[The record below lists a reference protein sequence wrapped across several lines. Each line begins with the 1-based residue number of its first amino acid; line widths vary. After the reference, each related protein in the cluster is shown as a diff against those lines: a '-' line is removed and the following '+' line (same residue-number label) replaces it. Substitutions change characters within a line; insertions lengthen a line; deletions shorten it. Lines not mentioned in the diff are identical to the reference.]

1 MGQLLYAEDLV
12 VGSTYQ
18 LGEYKVT
25 EEEIIAFA
33 SQWDPQPFHTDPEFA
48 ARGSF
53 GGLIASGLHTQGVLH
68 RLAVLGVY
76 RDWAIIAGR
85 RIRDVS
91 LPAPVRP
98 GSVLSGQISIE
109 EMTSTAPDRC
119 LMVTRGRLSSGQAL
133 VLEATFETYVRRRP
147 RTRA

>member
-1 MGQLLYAEDLV
+1 MGPLLYAEDLV
-12 VGSTYQ
+12 VGSAHG

-25 EEEIIAFA
+25 EEEIVAFA
-33 SQWDPQPFHTDPEFA
+33 NRWDPQPFHTDPEFA
-48 ARGSF
+48 ANGFF
-53 GGLIASGLHTQGVLH
+53 GGLIASGLHTLGILQ

-98 GSVLSGQISIE
+98 GSVLSGQIIIDE
-109 EMTSTAPDRC
+109 ITPTAPDRC
-119 LMVTRGRLSSGQAL
+119 LMVKRGRLTSGQTP
-133 VLEATFETYVRRRP
+133 VLEATFEAYIRRRP
-147 RTRA
+147 SA

>member
-1 MGQLLYAEDLV
+1 LGQLLYAEDLV

-18 LGEYKVT
+18 LGEYEVSA
-25 EEEIIAFA
+25 EEIVSFA

-48 ARGSF
+48 TGGFF
-53 GGLIASGLHTQGVLH
+53 GGLIASGLHTQGIFH

-85 RIRDVS
+85 RIRDVA

-98 GSVLSGQISIE
+98 GSVLSGQISID
-109 EMTSTAPDRC
+109 EMTPTAPDRC
-119 LMVTRGRLSSGQAL
+119 LMVTRGRLTSGQTP
-133 VLEATFETYVRRRP
+133 VLEGTFETYIRRRP
-147 RTRA
+147 RA